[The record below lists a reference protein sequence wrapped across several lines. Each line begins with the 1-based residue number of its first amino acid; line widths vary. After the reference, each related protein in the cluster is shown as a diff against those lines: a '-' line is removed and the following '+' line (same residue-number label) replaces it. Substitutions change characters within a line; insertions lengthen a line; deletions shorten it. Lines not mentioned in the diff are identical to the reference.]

1 MRKKWR
7 KTAGRILT
15 CLVLLFSV
23 SALALAFSG
32 EAAARDQDRRQ
43 DTDYS
48 QIGDLSDGWKNML
61 EYTNPE
67 TGYRI
72 LLEDDAGLLTS
83 EQAASLAERM
93 KRITAWG
100 NVAFKS
106 IDENPGT
113 TKSYIESYY
122 REQFGRQNMIIT
134 LKLALV
140 NIEC

>member
-83 EQAASLAERM
+83 
-93 KRITAWG
+93 
-100 NVAFKS
+100 
-106 IDENPGT
+106 
-113 TKSYIESYY
+113 
-122 REQFGRQNMIIT
+122 
-134 LKLALV
+134 
-140 NIEC
+140 